1 MYFLRIILFPFV
13 AVYFFVVRTRNWL
26 FDKNVFSNKRVEAK
40 VISVGNITVG
50 GSGKTPLVI
59 FLADL
64 LKKQNKKVGVLSRG
78 YGRKTTGYKLVSD
91 GEKIFASVD
100 EAGDEIFYTVNEC
113 KTPAAVSENR
123 YEGAGRLIKETGI
136 NVVLLDDGFQHRW
149 IHRDIDILIFE
160 QKFLNENEFL
170 NHVLLPTGNLR
181 EPFDTVKRADIVII
195 NRKFSSKIEI
205 PDKLK
210 NYFEDKE
217 VFTAYYKTIGFVD
230 MKRKTEYGI
239 EEFHEQKSLVVAG
252 IAKPFSFLNILNQAK
267 LDTQNKI
274 IFTDHKDYSIKDIQK
289 IRKEFYSTNS
299 YSVVT
304 TQKDAVK
311 LMEYSK
317 ELDDI
322 DIFYL
327 KIELK
332 LDEEERFKEFI
343 LNNLN

>member
-1 MYFLRIILFPFV
+1 MYFLRIISFPFV
-13 AVYFFVVRTRNWL
+13 AVYFLVIRIRNL
-26 FDKNVFSNKRVEAK
+26 FFDKNIFTSKRVNAK
-40 VISVGNITVG
+40 VISVGNITTG

-64 LKKQNKKVGVLSRG
+64 LKQAKKKVGVLSRG
-78 YGRKTTGYKLVSD
+78 YGRRTSGYKLVGD
-91 GEKIFASVD
+91 GKKIFASVD
-100 EAGDEIFYTVNEC
+100 EVGDEIFYTVNEC
-113 KTPAAVSENR
+113 KIPAAVSENR
-123 YEGAGRLIKETGI
+123 YKGAERLIKETGI
-136 NVVLLDDGFQHRW
+136 NTILLDDGFQHRW

-160 QKFLNENEFL
+160 QKYLSESSFP

-181 EPFDTVKRADIVII
+181 EPFDSVKRSSVVVL
-195 NRKFSSKIEI
+195 NRKFSSKTEI
-205 PDKLK
+205 PNELRE
-210 NYFEDKE
+210 YFEKKE

-239 EEFHEQKSLVVAG
+239 EDFREQKSLVVAG
-252 IAKPFSFLNILNQAK
+252 IANPFSFLNILEQAEV
-267 LDTQNKI
+267 DTKNKI
-274 IFTDHKDYSIKDIQK
+274 MFVDHKDYSIKDIQK
-289 IRKEFYSTNS
+289 IRKEFYATNS
-299 YSVVT
+299 HSVVT

-311 LMEYSK
+311 LMEFAK